1 MPERHIAANLD
12 QRREGGE
19 ERGEGVALDHRGS
32 LDGGINV
39 EFGLFKSS
47 CSRHHI
53 ARPNEG
59 VVKRRSTLYRNKTN
73 PYNITHVC
81 YLVI

>member
-1 MPERHIAANLD
+1 MPERHIAADLD

-19 ERGEGVALDHRGS
+19 ERGEGVALDYRGS
-32 LDGGINV
+32 LDGGIYV

-53 ARPNEG
+53 ARANEG
-59 VVKRRSTLYRNKTN
+59 VVKRRILYCNKTN

-81 YLVI
+81 